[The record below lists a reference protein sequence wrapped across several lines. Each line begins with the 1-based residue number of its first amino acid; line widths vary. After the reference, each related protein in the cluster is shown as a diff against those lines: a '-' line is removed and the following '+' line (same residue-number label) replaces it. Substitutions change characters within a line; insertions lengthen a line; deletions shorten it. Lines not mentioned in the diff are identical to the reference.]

1 METPIRQP
9 FNEAQVELLKAMST
23 ITTNEDLIALKYALS
38 RFFAERADREM
49 DRLVDDGVI
58 NEQVINGWK
67 DEHMRTPYRK

>member
-9 FNEAQVELLKAMST
+9 FNEAQVELLKAMSA

-38 RFFAERADREM
+38 RFFADRADREM